1 MRVPEKE
8 VPKCIGSNLVNSESV
23 STRHSYDRSY
33 LPPKTRGMK
42 PYTPPGSDLLVWEYE
57 AGGRP
62 YAIVFAKKGDK
73 PLWHLAFTSEKARER
88 HIETTIADR
97 MSQRIVDR
105 FMRENPPTYRRP

>member
-1 MRVPEKE
+1 
-8 VPKCIGSNLVNSESV
+8 VNVQSL
-23 STRHSYDRSY
+23 DLSY
-33 LPPKTRGMK
+33 LPPKTKGIR
-42 PYTPPGSDLLVWEYE
+42 PYTPKGSDLLVWEYE

-88 HIETTIADR
+88 HIEQTIADR

-105 FMRENPPTYRRP
+105 YLRKSR